1 MSKPLEQ
8 SAIPLS
14 ICKNCGKE
22 YTKVRK
28 QQRHCSDECRKE
40 YAQKN
45 RDPLR
50 KAERQAEWIRENP
63 VKRMLYRAKARAER
77 KGVRFDLQE
86 CDVSIPDVCP
96 LLGTP
101 FSFNTGKPTPH
112 SPSLDRLV
120 PELGY
125 TKGNVMVISMRANVA
140 KNDLSLGELKLLVE
154 NLEKYV

>member
-1 MSKPLEQ
+1 MSKPPEQ
-8 SAIPLS
+8 SAIPVS
-14 ICKNCGKE
+14 TCKNCGKE

-28 QQRHCSDECRKE
+28 QQRHCSTECRKE
-40 YAQKN
+40 YAETT

-50 KAERQAEWIRENP
+50 KSARQSEWVRENP
-63 VKRMLYRAKARAER
+63 VKRMLYRAKARAGH

-112 SPSLDRLV
+112 SPSLDRIV

>member
-8 SAIPLS
+8 SAISLS

-22 YTKVRK
+22 YTKARK
-28 QQRHCSDECRKE
+28 QQRHCSQECRKE
-40 YAQKN
+40 YSQKN
-45 RDPLR
+45 RDLLR

-63 VKRMLYRAKARAER
+63 IKRMLYRAKARAER
-77 KGVRFDLQE
+77 KGIHFNLEE

-96 LLGTP
+96 LLGIP
-101 FSFNTGKPTPH
+101 FIFNEGKPTPH
-112 SPSLDRLV
+112 SPSLDRIV
-120 PELGY
+120 PDLGY
-125 TKGNVMVISMRANVA
+125 TKGNVLVISMRANAA

>member
-1 MSKPLEQ
+1 
-8 SAIPLS
+8 
-14 ICKNCGKE
+14 
-22 YTKVRK
+22 
-28 QQRHCSDECRKE
+28 
-40 YAQKN
+40 
-45 RDPLR
+45 
-50 KAERQAEWIRENP
+50 
-63 VKRMLYRAKARAER
+63 MLYRCKARAER
-77 KGVRFDLQE
+77 KGVPFNLQE

-101 FSFNTGKPTPH
+101 FSFNEGKPTPH
-112 SPSLDRLV
+112 SPSLDRIV

>member
-14 ICKNCGKE
+14 LCKNCDKE
-22 YTKVRK
+22 YVKARK
-28 QQRHCSDECRKE
+28 NQRHCSPECRKK
-40 YAQKN
+40 YAEKN
-45 RDPLR
+45 RDHLK
-50 KAERQAEWIRENP
+50 KAKRQAVWTKENP
-63 VKRMLYRAKARAER
+63 VKRMLYRAKARAEQ
-77 KGVRFDLQE
+77 KGILFDLQE

-101 FSFNTGKPTPH
+101 FSFHLGKPTPY
-112 SPSLDRLV
+112 SPSLDRIV

-125 TKGNVMVISMRANVA
+125 TKGNVMVVSMRANVA
-140 KNDLSLGELKLLVE
+140 KNDLSLDELKLLVE